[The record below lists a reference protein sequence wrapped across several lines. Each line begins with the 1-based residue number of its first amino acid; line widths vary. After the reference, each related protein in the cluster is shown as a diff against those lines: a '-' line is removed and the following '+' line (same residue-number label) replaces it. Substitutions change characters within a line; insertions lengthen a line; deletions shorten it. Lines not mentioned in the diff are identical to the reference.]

1 LRVKLPEPIR
11 ILLKFVKNEI
21 AWWRKK
27 AYMVQ
32 EGKKQ
37 QKKQEQ
43 SSEES
48 NTDYSKKV
56 GEKRIECGFLG
67 EDASI
72 ILLCY

>member
-1 LRVKLPEPIR
+1 
-11 ILLKFVKNEI
+11 
-21 AWWRKK
+21 
-27 AYMVQ
+27 MVQ